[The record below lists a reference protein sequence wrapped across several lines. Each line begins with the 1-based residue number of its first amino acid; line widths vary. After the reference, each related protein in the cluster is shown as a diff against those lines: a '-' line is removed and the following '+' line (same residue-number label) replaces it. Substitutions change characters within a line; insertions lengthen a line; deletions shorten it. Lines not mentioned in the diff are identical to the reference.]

1 MKNEI
6 VIASACRTPIG
17 NFGGAFLNVSAANLG
32 KVVISEAI
40 KRAGIEADMV
50 NEVFLGCVL
59 QAGMGQNIARQA
71 AIMAGI
77 PVGVPSMTVNMV

>member
-17 NFGGAFLNVSAANLG
+17 SFGGSFINVGAASLG
-32 KVVISEAI
+32 KVVVNEAI
-40 KRAGIEADMV
+40 KRAGIETGIVD
-50 NEVFLGCVL
+50 EVILGCVL

-71 AIMAGI
+71 
-77 PVGVPSMTVNMV
+77 